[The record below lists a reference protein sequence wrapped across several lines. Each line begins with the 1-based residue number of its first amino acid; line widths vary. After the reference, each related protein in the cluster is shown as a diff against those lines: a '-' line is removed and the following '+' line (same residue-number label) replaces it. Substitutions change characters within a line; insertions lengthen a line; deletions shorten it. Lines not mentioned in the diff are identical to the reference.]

1 MRSSKYSSSEQ
12 ASRIKELERKLK
24 NEKEKYEE
32 LERERDTMKDEYD
45 QDLEEQ
51 KDINRQLEQMV
62 MSEEFEK
69 ELEDEINQV
78 KELEHANRRFKVKI
92 ESKWRYPS
100 LLYIHVR
107 FKFGFL
113 ISCFYS
119 LYEKVLER
127 EKGAIAKKYDTKID
141 EYTNKVTS
149 LEEQLAESDTRA
161 GHLEEKARNTAEEWE
176 AKLADEKSHARD
188 VQNDLEKAQTKMRG
202 MEAELLELRDSCSK
216 IDEYEQVLGK
226 LMERNEELETEVKG
240 AKDEVKVAKDEVDMA
255 NRQVE
260 LLDRR
265 RAAKIKDLEEK
276 IEEQRVVI
284 EQQQE
289 TLDESVKTILKLY
302 SLNNTRG
309 DDLSV
314 MSEEKLT
321 DMARAMVPRLGTNRS
336 SLPPILDED
345 RGGMISLASGH
356 TSKRPTASSRS
367 MASAGIHSS
376 RGRELTEEVENL
388 MQRKSRSR
396 STGRAHDRLEN
407 FNTSVESLLSN
418 ESQFRLSR
426 ARSTGRTHERVVNYD
441 EVDSATMESQIV
453 PRSLRA
459 RSTGRNHD
467 RLEIY
472 SESDGT
478 TMESEIR
485 PRHMSR
491 GRGGG
496 RTESIRQLTARAR
509 TPVLRSRSLSP
520 STPRPST
527 SNRSQNEYDPA
538 GPASQSRALVPVMPK
553 ESDNPYGGQ
562 YDVPPPMRSSSRREP
577 TADRDRGA
585 MYDAP
590 YNESSSNAPR
600 QPTYDK
606 HPLPASRA
614 HRSSHQNNANPQ
626 SFGSGPSHRDW
637 REGSERKDSY
647 RPERERDR
655 RERDRGDYRSDP
667 NRDRDSRDRDS
678 RDRDRDRD
686 RDRESDRNRRGGTND
701 PYYRDGGPQDRSGV
715 FTPRSGGER
724 NSSYQSNSNGVGYV
738 NPNEDAYPSSRRIA
752 RDPSLAGNTII
763 SDDGGGRGW
772 RGTSG
777 RHRGRGRPRRDP

>member
-1 MRSSKYSSSEQ
+1 M
-12 ASRIKELERKLK
+12 
-24 NEKEKYEE
+24 
-32 LERERDTMKDEYD
+32 
-45 QDLEEQ
+45 
-51 KDINRQLEQMV
+51 
-62 MSEEFEK
+62 
-69 ELEDEINQV
+69 
-78 KELEHANRRFKVKI
+78 
-92 ESKWRYPS
+92 
-100 LLYIHVR
+100 
-107 FKFGFL
+107 
-113 ISCFYS
+113 
-119 LYEKVLER
+119 LER
-127 EKGAIAKKYDTKID
+127 EKGTISKKYDTKIE

-149 LEEQLAESDTRA
+149 LEEQLAESDSRA
-161 GHLEEKARNTAEEWE
+161 GHLEEKARNAAEEWD

-265 RAAKIKDLEEK
+265 RAARMKDLEEK

-321 DMARAMVPRLGTNRS
+321 DMARAMVPMVPRLGTNRS
-336 SLPPILDED
+336 SLPPIRDED

-367 MASAGIHSS
+367 VASAGIRSS
-376 RGRELTEEVENL
+376 RGRELTEEVKNL
-388 MQRKSRSR
+388 MQRK
-396 STGRAHDRLEN
+396 
-407 FNTSVESLLSN
+407 
-418 ESQFRLSR
+418 SR
-426 ARSTGRTHERVVNYD
+426 ARSTGRTHDRLDNFDTSMESLLTEESQFRSRQSRARSTGRTHDRVVNYN
-441 EVDSATMESQIV
+441 EVDSATMESQSV
-453 PRSLRA
+453 PRPLRA

-467 RLEIY
+467 RLETY
-472 SESDGT
+472 NESDST

-496 RTESIRQLTARAR
+496 RTESIRQLTDRAR

-520 STPRPST
+520 ITPRPST
-527 SNRSQNEYDPA
+527 SHRSQNEYDPA
-538 GPASQSRALVPVMPK
+538 GPESQSRALVPVVPK

-585 MYDAP
+585 MLYDAP
-590 YNESSSNAPR
+590 YNESTSYAPR
-600 QPTYDK
+600 QPAYDK
-606 HPLPASRA
+606 HSLPASRA
-614 HRSSHQNNANPQ
+614 HRSSHQNNAHPQ
-626 SFGSGPSHRDW
+626 SFGSGHPSHRDR
-637 REGSERKDSY
+637 REGSERTDSY

-667 NRDRDSRDRDS
+667 NRDRDSRDRDK
-678 RDRDRDRD
+678 
-686 RDRESDRNRRGGTND
+686 ESDTNRGRGGAND
-701 PYYRDGGPQDRSGV
+701 PFYRDGGPQDRSGGYP
-715 FTPRSGGER
+715 PRSGGER
-724 NSSYQSNSNGVGYV
+724 NSSYQSNYNGVGYG
-738 NPNEDAYPSSRRIA
+738 NPKEEAYPSSRRLA
-752 RDPSLAGNTII
+752 RDPSLAGETIL
-763 SDDGGGRGW
+763 SDDGGGGGW
-772 RGTSG
+772 RGNSG
-777 RHRGRGRPRRDP
+777 RHGGRGRATGRPRRDP